1 MLNNLSTRNKEKE
14 VFETV
19 EADHEYEILDK
30 YSQAYEEVLAPPPK
44 PEPVQLQPLS
54 LAGDYEYSECPA
66 AISLW
71 LPPVSMATLMNK
83 MTHPLPFNQLLH
95 KMIKKTNKENV
106 LYVCII
112 L

>member
-1 MLNNLSTRNKEKE
+1 MLSNLSTRSKEKE

-54 LAGDYEYSECPA
+54 SAGDYEYSECPA
-66 AISLW
+66 DI
-71 LPPVSMATLMNK
+71 PVATTSIHGN
-83 MTHPLPFNQLLH
+83 
-95 KMIKKTNKENV
+95 TNEQDDTPTSIQPTITQDDQKDK
-106 LYVCII
+106 
-112 L
+112 